1 MKFLLRHWYNIS
13 LVIGIL
19 CLIGAVVFWNDLSL
33 LQGLALLNFA
43 VINFH
48 FFEEFGFPGGF
59 PKFANTIFAPKNSTR
74 PERYPLNQLSALV
87 INWLTG
93 IVMYLLP
100 IFFPDA
106 IWLGLGAVI
115 FGGVMQLLVHGIY
128 NNIVLKRFYNAGLAS
143 VVLGHLPIA
152 IVYIYYITVHHLAS
166 GWDWFFGILFIFFWY
181 IVIIRI
187 AIPKLFEDPN
197 SPYAFDEVE
206 MNRFKGVKK

>member
-13 LVIGIL
+13 AVIGIL
-19 CLIGAVVFWNDLSL
+19 CVIGAIVFWNELSL

-100 IFFPDA
+100 VFFPDA

-152 IVYIYYITVHHLAS
+152 IVYIYYITVHNLAS
-166 GWDWFFGILFIFFWY
+166 GWDWFFGIVFIFFWY
-181 IVIIRI
+181 IVVIRI
-187 AIPKLFEDPN
+187 VIPKMFEDPN

-206 MNRFKGVKK
+206 MSRFKGVKK